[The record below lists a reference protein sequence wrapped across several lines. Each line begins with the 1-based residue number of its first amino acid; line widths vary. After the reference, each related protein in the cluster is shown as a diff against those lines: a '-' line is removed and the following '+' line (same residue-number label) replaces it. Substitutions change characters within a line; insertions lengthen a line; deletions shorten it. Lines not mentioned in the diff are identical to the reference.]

1 MDQFVV
7 SIFVLTYNQE
17 NYIAQTI
24 ESILKQKTNFSFQ
37 LVVGEDCSSDNTR
50 AVCEAFVQSY
60 GHKVKLLPSPEKNM
74 GLIANYM
81 RTIKECDGKYIA
93 ICDGDDYWIDDH
105 KLQKQV
111 DFLEENPEYNIIHT
125 NLNLLL
131 PDGSFQEVLH
141 HKKNYKLSSFTD
153 LVENNTIYSV
163 TAMFRNIQKYDELPS
178 WILKYPYGDLP
189 TYLWT
194 LKNEG
199 EIYCLEDITAVYR
212 LNIGVASK
220 LVNQKEIVKSI
231 LKDAYKDVNFKNKK
245 KIFQRY
251 FYNQNCF
258 EIVKLNRQ
266 KKYFKAFFKLVPIWI
281 TSPTKLKSLRVYLG
295 SLKKELF

>member
-1 MDQFVV
+1 MNYTV
-7 SIFVLTYNQE
+7 SIFILTYNQE
-17 NYIAQTI
+17 QYIAQTI
-24 ESILKQKTNFSFQ
+24 ESILNQETTFPIQ
-37 LVVGEDCSSDNTR
+37 LVIGEDRSSDKTR
-50 AVCEAFVQSY
+50 AICEEFVRSY
-60 GHKVKLLPSPEKNM
+60 GDKIKLLPSPQKNM
-74 GLIANYM
+74 GLISNYM

-93 ICDGDDYWIDDH
+93 ICDGDDYWTDSL

-111 DFLEENPEYNIIHT
+111 DFLEQNQEYNIVHT
-125 NLNLLL
+125 NLKLLL
-131 PDGSFQEVLH
+131 TDGSFEEVLH
-141 HKKNYKLSSFTD
+141 HKKNYSLSTFAD
-153 LVENNTIYSV
+153 LIENNTIYSV
-163 TAMFRNIQKYDELPS
+163 TAMFRNIQKYDALPS

-199 EIYCLEDITAVYR
+199 KIYCLEDITAVYR

-231 LKDAYKDVNFKNKK
+231 LKDAYEDINFKNKR
-245 KIFQRY
+245 KIFQKH
-251 FYNQNCF
+251 FYYQKCF

-266 KKYFKAFFKLVPIWI
+266 KKYSKAFFKLIRVWI
-281 TSPTKLKSLRVYLG
+281 ITPTKLNSLRVYLS